1 MGSSNFN
8 LQQSINNYISLIQNQ
23 GSLTGSD
30 VAELTA
36 HLYDATDALKQ
47 HGLSEEEAFT
57 IACKRLGNEEILTDE
72 YSKVNTS
79 VKTNKIWAY
88 LFIGF
93 NLFYAVQSLAFT
105 AIAAFYLLVHKNSGT
120 TNKSAFVV
128 TTFHLLFTVLVW
140 YIVKNKRK
148 ISYFIEKQVE
158 ANPIRIVCMSFIPFL
173 INAIPVRTF
182 NRTEQAMA
190 LRYPVYEFDSSFS
203 EFSFYVAIMS
213 MMAGVLSLVFSISR
227 TETLSLKTLFERPSV
242 LFLLLLGVVT
252 ELLAASTRAIRIES
266 ISGSA
271 LVFGLV
277 YLSASFLISVYNK
290 KSSINRYL
298 LIAMF
303 FGLFMEITVGIDAD
317 KSRGDTYYT
326 LYFVTAMLLGSGLG
340 RYLGIRLRDENKLS
354 EPQN

>member
-8 LQQSINNYISLIQNQ
+8 LEQSINNYISLIQNQ

-47 HGLSEEEAFT
+47 RGLSEEEAFT
-57 IACKRLGNEEILTDE
+57 IACKRLGNEAVLTDE

-93 NLFYAVQSLAFT
+93 NLFYAVPSLAFT
-105 AIAAFYLLVHKNSGT
+105 AIAAFYLLVHKNFGT
-120 TNKSAFVV
+120 TGKSTFVV
-128 TTFHLLFTVLVW
+128 TTFHLLFSVLVW

-158 ANPIRIVCMSFIPFL
+158 ANPIRIVCMSFIPL
-173 INAIPVRTF
+173 LTSAIPVRTF
-182 NRTEQAMA
+182 NRMEQAMA

-213 MMAGVLSLVFSISR
+213 IIAGVLSLIFSINR
-227 TETLSLKTLFERPSV
+227 TENLSLRTLFENPSM
-242 LFLLLLGVVT
+242 LFLLLLGVVI
-252 ELLAASTRAIRIES
+252 EIFAASTRAIHIES
-266 ISGSA
+266 ILGSA
-271 LVFGLV
+271 MVFGLV
-277 YLSASFLISVYNK
+277 YMSASFLIAFYNK

-298 LIAMF
+298 IIAMF
-303 FGLFMEITVGIDAD
+303 FGLLMEITVGINAD
-317 KSRGDTYYT
+317 RSRGDTYYT
-326 LYFVTAMLLGSGLG
+326 VHFVSAMLLGIGLG
-340 RYLGIRLRDENKLS
+340 RYLGIRMRDETILS
-354 EPQN
+354 EPQL